1 MTKQLMKLLAFS
13 IALMLVVVGCGSSNN
28 SSSSSPAAS
37 TPSSAPASSAPAES
51 TPAANTSPIKIGV
64 IISTTGASA
73 SIGTAELNGFQV
85 MVDATNA
92 SGGIN
97 GRQIELVIADD
108 QTKEAK
114 ALSEVKRMIEDKDVM
129 AIVGGASSPISLAMV
144 PTIEETG
151 ISYISFGGS
160 SSIIADK
167 KWSFKIPPQE
177 RFLVRTLLSD
187 AQAKGIKKIGII
199 RVNNDYGKSGADTFV
214 NEAPDFGIEITT
226 VEQINPDDKDAKIQ
240 ISKIMG
246 AGVDA
251 LGLWT
256 STPSESAVVAKGFY
270 ELGYAGKYPIYSG
283 PAVSSSEFVKLEPNG
298 STGVIFPTYKFV
310 VAEQLPTD
318 DPQYEVVNEFL
329 KLYSEKH
336 TERSQFP
343 ANGADAWNLLK
354 DAIARAGDD
363 VNRQAIRDNLETT
376 AGVIGQL
383 GTYNMTPTDHNG
395 LDESGFVNV
404 RIDNGQFVL
413 N

>member
-1 MTKQLMKLLAFS
+1 
-13 IALMLVVVGCGSSNN
+13 
-28 SSSSSPAAS
+28 
-37 TPSSAPASSAPAES
+37 
-51 TPAANTSPIKIGV
+51 
-64 IISTTGASA
+64 
-73 SIGTAELNGFQV
+73 

-114 ALSEVKRMIEDKDVM
+114 ALSEVKRMIEDKDIM

-144 PTIEETG
+144 PAIEEAG

-167 KWSFKIPPQE
+167 KWAFKIPPQE

-187 AQAKGIKKIGII
+187 AQKKGIKKIGII

-214 NEAPDFGIEITT
+214 KEAPDFGIEITA
-226 VEQINPDDKDAKIQ
+226 VEQINPDDKDAKVQ

-310 VAEQLPTD
+310 VAEQLPQD

-329 KLYSEKH
+329 KLYSEKY

-354 DAIARAGDD
+354 DAITRAGDN
-363 VNRQAIRDNLETT
+363 VTRQTIRDNLES
-376 AGVIGQL
+376 ASGVVGQL
-383 GTYNMTPTDHNG
+383 GTYNMSPTDHNG